1 MNHIYQLV
9 FLGKEEKYKELIIE
23 QLYKQIE
30 QLGICISSIKII
42 DRFNFDKEYQANNP
56 TYCLYFG
63 SLDKS
68 RDQCF
73 IKKLIQDATLILP
86 IVTRLDDVSIS
97 IPDLLKEINAFELNN
112 KGCISSLIS
121 CILEGF
127 SLLREARRLFIS
139 YKRSESSD
147 VAIQL
152 YEALEKSGFDVFLD
166 THSVRPGEPFQEEL
180 WHRMTDS
187 DVVILL
193 NTPDFLG
200 SEWTQEEL
208 AKANAMSIGV
218 IQLIWPGCNPLGES
232 HLFQSILLDS
242 SSLDCNGKL
251 IDSIVS
257 QVIVETESLRART
270 LAARQDNLTS
280 EFISISNY
288 VGIESVLHTDKFITF
303 KIQDTNYVV
312 IPSVG
317 VPQSFTSNNI
327 LELRKN
333 IQKNSVEKIYLL
345 YDHTNI
351 RKKWLEHL
359 NWLDLYLP
367 VKTLKLIEIKDK
379 LESKINKKKRLN

>member
-1 MNHIYQLV
+1 MSHIYQLV

-42 DRFNFDKEYQANNP
+42 DRLNFDKEYQANNP

-68 RDQCF
+68 RDQYF

-112 KGCISSLIS
+112 KDCISSLIS

-193 NTPDFLG
+193 NTPGFLD
-200 SEWTQEEL
+200 SEWTKAEL
-208 AKANAMSIGV
+208 AKASAMSIGV
-218 IQLIWPGCNPLGES
+218 IQLIWPDCKRLSES
-232 HLFQSILLDS
+232 HLFQSIYLDHN
-242 SSLDCNGKL
+242 SLNVKEKL
-251 IDSIVS
+251 TDNIVN
-257 QVIVETESLRART
+257 QVIIETESLRART

-280 EFISISNY
+280 EFISISTY

-317 VPQSFTSNNI
+317 VPQSFTSNNVH
-327 LELRKN
+327 ELRRN
-333 IQKNSVEKIYLL
+333 IQKNSAEKIYLL

-351 RKKWLEHL
+351 RKRWLEHL

-367 VKTLKLIEIKDK
+367 VKTLKLIDVKEK
-379 LESKINKKKRLN
+379 LEAKINV